1 MDNFYEKYGIL
12 PNKEQFDQYQKAFT
26 EIIPNHPLSNLTDYK
41 LGSGIFVESGS
52 LYGDTI
58 QRALDCGYTT
68 VYSIEIDDE
77 LYELVKGRFEEQIK
91 NGIVKLYH
99 GSTIDLLPN
108 ILEEIDEPVTF
119 WLDAHLHN
127 DDHGVVNNAPVVEE
141 LSIIS
146 EHHIKNHLVMVDDM
160 RIIRSTNWGR
170 GNMEQ
175 TVLENVKKINP
186 NYDISYR
193 DGVNVNDVLI
203 AKI

>member
-1 MDNFYEKYGIL
+1 MNNFYEEHGVL
-12 PNKEQFDQYQKAFT
+12 PNKEQFDLYQRSFA
-26 EIIPNHPLSNLTDYK
+26 EIVPNHPLSNLNEYK
-41 LGSGIFVESGS
+41 LDSGIFIESGS

-68 VYSIEIDDE
+68 VYSIEIDE
-77 LYELVKGRFEEQIK
+77 GLYNLVKGRFEEQIK
-91 NGIVKLYH
+91 NGTVKLFL
-99 GSTIDLLPN
+99 GSTIGVLPN
-108 ILEEIDEPVTF
+108 ILKNIDKPVTF

-127 DDHGVVNNAPVVEE
+127 DDYGVVHNAPVVEE

-160 RIIRSTNWGR
+160 RIIRSANWGR

-175 TVLENVKKINP
+175 TVLDNIKTINP
-186 NYDISYR
+186 DYGITYR
-193 DGVNVNDVLI
+193 NGLNVNDVLI